1 MSKSIE
7 TSSKLL
13 NGKKFT
19 SKSSMI
25 KHLYFVERKQVSEI
39 STGEGIL
46 YQMVR
51 NIVKIEENNR
61 FVFEHKKVEEKEE
74 VKEDKKK

>member
-1 MSKSIE
+1 MSKAIAV
-7 TSSKLL
+7 TSKLL
-13 NGKKFT
+13 NGKKFA
-19 SKSSMI
+19 SKSAMI
-25 KHLYFVERKQVSEI
+25 KNLYFEQKKGISEI
-39 STGEGIL
+39 ATGEGIL

-74 VKEDKKK
+74 VKDDKKK